1 MTTESSS
8 LADFGWTSF
17 FASQLDPDEPALRP
31 VRAMAIHRDRIH
43 VMGPGIDALVLP
55 FAVDPNDEEAVATVG
70 DWLLLDPETQRL
82 RRLLDR
88 RSLSKRRAAGSAR
101 RVQLIAANVDT
112 LFVVSSCN
120 QDFSPARLE
129 RYLAL
134 ASEAEVTPVVVLT
147 KADLVDDP
155 AEFVRE
161 AARLMPGLLVETL
174 DGRDQTSVARL
185 APWCGHG
192 QTVALV
198 GSSGVGKST
207 LINTLTGADVA
218 VTQGIRESDDT
229 GQHTTTGRS
238 LHRLPAGGWLVD
250 TPGMRELQLAD
261 VKAGIE
267 DVFADIVDLARGCRF
282 GDCRHESEPGCAV
295 RVAIESGA
303 LEEARY
309 RRWRKLASE
318 EARNSE
324 SLHERHARDRAF
336 GKMVRRIMKD
346 KERGRGG

>member
-1 MTTESSS
+1 M
-8 LADFGWTSF
+8 
-17 FASQLDPDEPALRP
+17 PRRRH
-31 VRAMAIHRDRIH
+31 RA
-43 VMGPGIDALVLP
+43 P
-55 FAVDPNDEEAVATVG
+55 
-70 DWLLLDPETQRL
+70 
-82 RRLLDR
+82 
-88 RSLSKRRAAGSAR
+88 RAADRG
-101 RVQLIAANVDT
+101 NVDT

-134 ASEAEVTPVVVLT
+134 ASEAEVT
-147 KADLVDDP
+147 
-155 AEFVRE
+155 
-161 AARLMPGLLVETL
+161 
-174 DGRDQTSVARL
+174 
-185 APWCGHG
+185 H
-192 QTVALV
+192 
-198 GSSGVGKST
+198 
-207 LINTLTGADVA
+207 
-218 VTQGIRESDDT
+218 GIRESDDT
-229 GQHTTTGRS
+229 GQRTTTGRS
-238 LHRLPAGGWLVD
+238 LHRFPAGGWLVD

-267 DVFADIVDLARGCRF
+267 DVFADVVDIARGCRF
-282 GDCRHESEPGCAV
+282 GGCRHESEPGCAV

-336 GKMVRRIMKD
+336 GRMVRRIMKD